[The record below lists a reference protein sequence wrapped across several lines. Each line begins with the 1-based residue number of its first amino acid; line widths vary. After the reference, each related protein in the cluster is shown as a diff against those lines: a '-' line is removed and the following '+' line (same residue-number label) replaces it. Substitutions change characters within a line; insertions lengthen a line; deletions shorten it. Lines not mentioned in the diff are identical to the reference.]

1 MGSSL
6 QDENRKSS
14 LPSTSYWLYGHI
26 EINLKWDRV
35 LRSDTGNLAKDIE
48 EIDIDDE
55 LIEDDE
61 ERVELHNWLT
71 DSETQT

>member
-1 MGSSL
+1 M
-6 QDENRKSS
+6 
-14 LPSTSYWLYGHI
+14 YGHI